1 MRVNTVPQIVSQAV
15 AKQGDKSDSP
25 SKSFAAILNQTT
37 QARKQ
42 ESAVSTKAANNTSTI
57 PPTDPN
63 YFSIEQTSPSGS
75 KTPGFQ
81 EALYA
86 FLNQPGS
93 TLTRAEKNVFAFTA
107 VMAAAGASSGDPQ
120 TLSMFPGFAGAG
132 TSSFNPQAALLSAL
146 DSLGE
151 KNPNFTSAAQQW
163 VANLSSNSKNQ
174 T

>member
-1 MRVNTVPQIVSQAV
+1 MRVNTTPQIASQAV
-15 AKQGDKSDSP
+15 TKQGDKSDSP

-42 ESAVSTKAANNTSTI
+42 EPAVSNNTSTI
-57 PPTDPN
+57 LPSDPN
-63 YFSIEQTSPSGS
+63 YFSITQTSPSGS

-81 EALYA
+81 EELYA

-93 TLTRAEKNVFAFTA
+93 TLTRGEKNLLALTAVIAA
-107 VMAAAGASSGDPQ
+107 VMASNGDPQ
-120 TLSMFPGFAGAG
+120 ALSMFPGFAGVG
-132 TSSFNPQAALLSAL
+132 TSSFDPQAALLSVL
-146 DSLGE
+146 DSLGK

-174 T
+174 A